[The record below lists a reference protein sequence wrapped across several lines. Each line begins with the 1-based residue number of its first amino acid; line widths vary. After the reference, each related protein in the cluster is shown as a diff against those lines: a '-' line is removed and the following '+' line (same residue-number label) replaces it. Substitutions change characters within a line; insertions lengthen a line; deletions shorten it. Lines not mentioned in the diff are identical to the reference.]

1 MFFNGTNGWNTR
13 RNSKYSCNSVS
24 FTEALYHFQVYVCG
38 VHCAAIAVPVTLMLL
53 FYLKPGVR
61 SLAARFKNG

>member
-1 MFFNGTNGWNTR
+1 MERMDRTQEKIQSTV
-13 RNSKYSCNSVS
+13 NSVS